1 MADFNHVDYTDEL
14 NRIIVAL
21 SDIRDYVKL
30 IRRLGENNDMGVV
43 VTSVMNDFERAVLA
57 ATMGNLG
64 AADGEAIRQR
74 AASGNIAAGGTTGAN
89 ESVGDD
95 VVGDEGERADILT
108 ALGQDPDDEKVLL
121 RIEGLYYWELA
132 PTIVDDGAR
141 DPYEQVTQFAKGEQ
155 IGYHDLGSNKP
166 KPGAPPSADVINVQ
180 APRRRW
186 PKPRPEG
193 ETAQTNP
200 TGVNDIVNAA
210 TGEVAAKDAQ
220 TILNEITANGGR
232 DAPPAYEI
240 GGGPS

>member
-21 SDIRDYVKL
+21 SDIRDYIKL

-74 AASGNIAAGGTTGAN
+74 ASGGNIGVGGISGAN

-95 VVGDEGERADILT
+95 VVGDEGERSDILT
-108 ALGQDPDDEKVLL
+108 ALGQDPDDEQVLL
-121 RIEGLYYWELA
+121 RIDGLYYWEQA
-132 PTIVDDGAR
+132 PTDVDDGAK
-141 DPYEQVTQFAKGEQ
+141 DPYQQANQFAKGEQ
-155 IGYHDLGSNKP
+155 IGYHDLGTNKP

-186 PKPRPEG
+186 PKPRAEG
-193 ETAQTNP
+193 ETALPNS

-210 TGEVAAKDAQ
+210 TGEIVGKDVD
-220 TILNEITANGGR
+220 TILTEITSSGGR
-232 DAPPAYEI
+232 NAPPAYEI